1 MRSQSIHLDV
11 LTSTCTQHLRP
22 ANAPT
27 PTLSCP
33 SNPPPQP
40 TPNPSTPPHHAPF
53 SPTPPQPRKP
63 ALLPNPPLLHHPAPI
78 HHNHPPTKPHRHPLS
93 MRHHHN
99 RPRGKLPLQHVPH
112 PRLRLRI
119 RARRDLV
126 QQQHPAIDARL
137 PRLHP
142 APQHRAR
149 DAEQLPLPGAELL
162 GRGRG
167 VEADE
172 LQDGGALVVVG
183 GAAGVEVGADRGGGE
198 EDGVLGGGEEAFAE
212 GGAVDD
218 GEGGVVDA
226 ELGRGGGKGVEEAEE
241 EGEQRGFAADAFWV
255 SGWRDQGG
263 RWEGT
268 NLPVRPQMATFSPG
282 SMLRLSP
289 LSTLSVPL

>member
-11 LTSTCTQHLRP
+11 LAGRCTQHLRP
-22 ANAPT
+22 ENAPT
-27 PTLSCP
+27 PTQSCP
-33 SNPPPQP
+33 SNPPPLH
-40 TPNPSTPPHHAPF
+40 TALL
-53 SPTPPQPRKP
+53 SPTPPQVPKP
-63 ALLPNPPLLHHPAPI
+63 ALFPNPPLLHHPAPI
-78 HHNHPPTKPHRHPLS
+78 HHDHPPTKPRRHPPPV
-93 MRHHHN
+93 RHHHDC
-99 RPRGKLPLQHVPH
+99 PRCKLPLQHAPH

-149 DAEQLPLPGAELL
+149 DAKQLPLPGAELL

-183 GAAGVEVGADRGGGE
+183 GGAAGVEVGAEGGGGE

-212 GGAVDD
+212 GGSIDG

-226 ELGRGGGKGVEEAEE
+226 ELGRGDGEGVEEAEE
-241 EGEQRGFAADAFWV
+241 EGDEGGFAADAFWV
-255 SGWRDQGG
+255 SGWRDRGEDG
-263 RWEGT
+263 RALTCPFARRW
-268 NLPVRPQMATFSPG
+268 RPFRRA
-282 SMLRLSP
+282 R
-289 LSTLSVPL
+289 